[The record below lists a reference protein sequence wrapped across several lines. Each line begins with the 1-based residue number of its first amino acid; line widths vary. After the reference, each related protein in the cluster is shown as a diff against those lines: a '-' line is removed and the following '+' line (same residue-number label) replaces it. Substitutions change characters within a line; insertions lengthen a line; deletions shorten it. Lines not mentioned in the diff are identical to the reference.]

1 MKRNQKM
8 YFGMQLVLAIEIAQG
23 QWEGEKWGKKEEN
36 KIEWFRNKLYSLQ
49 QLNMRNV
56 MVFNYMILVRSN
68 ILFGNKN
75 KNILQFGIILSTE
88 TIVFESSIQFF
99 GMTDNF
105 FFKLLKVFKN
115 N

>member
-1 MKRNQKM
+1 
-8 YFGMQLVLAIEIAQG
+8 
-23 QWEGEKWGKKEEN
+23 
-36 KIEWFRNKLYSLQ
+36 
-49 QLNMRNV
+49 